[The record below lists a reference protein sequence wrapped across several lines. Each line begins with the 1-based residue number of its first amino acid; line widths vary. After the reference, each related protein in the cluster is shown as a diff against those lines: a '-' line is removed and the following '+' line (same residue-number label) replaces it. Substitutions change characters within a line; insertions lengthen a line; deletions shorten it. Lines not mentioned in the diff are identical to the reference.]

1 MLYFEYIGWTNWCH
15 PNFKVLSSY
24 IHRFNHILN
33 KEIKT
38 RTDQLSKLDEDIN
51 QVSIDLSSES
61 RLRKKLAQSN
71 SDSSGMPQILDYVR
85 QKAEMYELEENMK
98 NWERKVEIA
107 EMASKKAKQKMRA
120 SRK

>member
-1 MLYFEYIGWTNWCH
+1 MTESDW
-15 PNFKVLSSY
+15 
-24 IHRFNHILN
+24 LN

-38 RTDQLSKLDEDIN
+38 RTEQLSKLDEDIH
-51 QVSIDLSSES
+51 QVSTDLASES

-71 SDSSGMPQILDYVR
+71 SDSTGMPQILDYVR
-85 QKAEMYELEENMK
+85 QKAEMYELEESVK

>member
-1 MLYFEYIGWTNWCH
+1 
-15 PNFKVLSSY
+15 
-24 IHRFNHILN
+24 
-33 KEIKT
+33 
-38 RTDQLSKLDEDIN
+38 
-51 QVSIDLSSES
+51 
-61 RLRKKLAQSN
+61 
-71 SDSSGMPQILDYVR
+71 MPQILDYVR